1 MAKTDLLSTALVEA
15 RELRRSAVA
24 LSKLQL
30 EEDFQPTLQ
39 RMISTKIAEEE
50 GDDENLDINIEV
62 EPEESEPTGMASFE
76 PETPEAPEEDS
87 LDQELESLY
96 SELDGGEEELAEMDG
111 EEDDLFAEEDDMFA
125 EGEEESWQDPI
136 EEPVAE
142 SKAYYKRK
150 YGLTE
155 AEIQALSALVE
166 EDGLG
171 DIDGPED
178 EDGGA
183 YLHDVPSTSLN
194 TEVRRLRAENAKLR
208 RQVSES
214 KKQVNKAYRVVT
226 EQKTI
231 INQVNLLN
239 AKLMFAQKATRYGK
253 LSESQ
258 KVKVINAID
267 RASSVREVKLVYTS
281 ILEAL
286 KRNETSTK
294 RPVTEGLASK
304 STKSVGRS
312 TTGGDNIIKENW
324 QRLAGILPPKDY

>member
-1 MAKTDLLSTALVEA
+1 MPITHEKVIMANVSAKSFRTA
-15 RELRRSAVA
+15 
-24 LSKLQL
+24 
-30 EEDFQPTLQ
+30 
-39 RMISTKIAEEE
+39 
-50 GDDENLDINIEV
+50 
-62 EPEESEPTGMASFE
+62 ASFRM
-76 PETPEAPEEDS
+76 AD
-87 LDQELESLY
+87 
-96 SELDGGEEELAEMDG
+96 A
-111 EEDDLFAEEDDMFA
+111 
-125 EGEEESWQDPI
+125 WRNNRVPI
-136 EEPVAE
+136 RA
-142 SKAYYKRK
+142 R
-150 YGLTE
+150 
-155 AEIQALSALVE
+155 Q
-166 EDGLG
+166 
-171 DIDGPED
+171 
-178 EDGGA
+178 
-183 YLHDVPSTSLN
+183 
-194 TEVRRLRAENAKLR
+194 RLPDTKEK
-208 RQVSES
+208 
-214 KKQVNKAYRVVT
+214 RVVT